1 MSSLL
6 TAVMAGMLSGSVFVV
21 AFGFAFYPP
30 SDHLVL
36 DKIEAPLDRGHT
48 RQIIEIIENNATIAE
63 LYKKQYLILFHISER
78 HQGNENCP
86 FGSCAN
92 VFIQTQSG
100 YLFVYVN
107 YDTNRVVAFAEQK
120 FRDFTYSN

>member
-1 MSSLL
+1 MSSLAP
-6 TAVMAGMLSGSVFVV
+6 AVIAGLVVGSVFVA
-21 AFGFAFYPP
+21 AFAVQFYPP
-30 SDHLVL
+30 NDRVL
-36 DKIEAPLDRGHT
+36 IDKVLTPLDRDHT
-48 RQIIEIIENNATIAE
+48 RQIIDVMANNATIAE
-63 LYKKQYLILFHISER
+63 QYKKQYLILFHISER

-107 YDTNRVVAFAEQK
+107 YDTKRVVAFAEQK
-120 FRDFTYSN
+120 FREITYTN